1 MGKKNKSDN
10 NAQLRQ
16 SRQRR
21 EGRGFFFCCCVF
33 LLLLLRF
40 SSPAAPSKR
49 CTPHKEY
56 HSWGGGEG
64 RGDDDLVFGVHCKAQ
79 GANKVFI
86 KILL

>member
-33 LLLLLRF
+33 LLLLR
-40 SSPAAPSKR
+40 PARGALS
-49 CTPHKEY
+49 HKEY